1 MFQTPASNTNTNTIY
16 PQPTKPLPYSPY
28 KYTHS
33 QHIISIFSLSPSCIT
48 RIMSSSTI
56 SKNNPPLS
64 EVTDHISEDREETE
78 TKPNFVTSH
87 LQLKPHPHNGT
98 MEKEVVLRRIRHHK
112 RMNKLCKAAQAL
124 LSSPFA
130 AKPGKVSVHEKRW
143 VDDAFAAP

>member
-1 MFQTPASNTNTNTIY
+1 MSV
-16 PQPTKPLPYSPY
+16 
-28 KYTHS
+28 
-33 QHIISIFSLSPSCIT
+33 FSLSPSCIT

-64 EVTDHISEDREETE
+64 EVTDNISEDREETE

-98 MEKEVVLRRIRHHK
+98 MEKEMVLRRIRHHK